1 MNAVIG
7 ILMFVALIGVLVYA
21 AYWLFHH
28 ADRYDEETQVFYV
41 LAAAFVA
48 VAALTT
54 SLFLAESLGVSR
66 ALDKEMLTL
75 HWAVSE
81 KLRTVDAMEDV
92 RFSRI
97 MRQLFAYDIDQVN
110 KRIQRSRE
118 YNSGILDAWSVDALG
133 ELEEIK

>member
-1 MNAVIG
+1 
-7 ILMFVALIGVLVYA
+7 
-21 AYWLFHH
+21 
-28 ADRYDEETQVFYV
+28 V